1 MILPLVILIMGGAV
15 HTANVYDINGD
26 LIASQSFVAVK
37 GEGSITFE
45 YTNNEGYDITISKL
59 ELVSTN
65 SGFNFDSYSINYS
78 LTSDQILTLDEV
90 DTDGDQIDFARLLE
104 DSTNDLTSQ
113 EEPNS
118 LDTINMNTGDHILS
132 NISVEKVL
140 SITDSDNTLKI
151 IGDSG
156 DSIDLDLGNQTDYDN
171 GTPVNDKWYVD
182 ASQST
187 VSETAYVSTNGSDV
201 VTLLIENDVNVI

>member
-1 MILPLVILIMGGAV
+1 
-15 HTANVYDINGD
+15 
-26 LIASQSFVAVK
+26 
-37 GEGSITFE
+37 
-45 YTNNEGYDITISKL
+45 
-59 ELVSTN
+59 
-65 SGFNFDSYSINYS
+65 
-78 LTSDQILTLDEV
+78 
-90 DTDGDQIDFARLLE
+90 
-104 DSTNDLTSQ
+104 
-113 EEPNS
+113 
-118 LDTINMNTGDHILS
+118 MNTGDHILS

-182 ASQST
+182 STQST
-187 VSETAYVSTNGSDV
+187 VSETAYVSTNGSDI